1 MGTFNYIEH
10 GENLLNS
17 TFFYMAYY
25 GQQQKLILH
34 FIAVKILTF
43 TLFLIWIKLSQKR
56 NRFLSFPSNRAT
68 IRRHQLPC
76 CNVKLSATI
85 HHPRKVI

>member
-43 TLFLIWIKLSQKR
+43 TLFLIWIKTVAKEK
-56 NRFLSFPSNRAT
+56 SFFKFSF
-68 IRRHQLPC
+68 
-76 CNVKLSATI
+76 
-85 HHPRKVI
+85 